1 MTTAEPRPHTT
12 RDGASGAGRDAA
24 LLAAAAASVNRLNRL
39 GTIESI
45 GRAIVEET
53 RRVIDYHNCRVY
65 LLEPPERLVPI
76 AFGGSVGTYDD
87 IPLELLE
94 TTLGVGFTGWAAAT
108 GEALLVPDANADPRG
123 ATIPGTDDVEESMI
137 CAPMRLDDATIGVV
151 TLSKLG
157 LGQFDDADVQ
167 LMTILADAAATA
179 IGTARALDQA
189 GRQQARLRSLLNMS
203 SELSQTLDPLAV
215 ADRIAEHMARAT
227 GVEECAISYWD
238 RPWGRVL
245 SWGYYPPAKR
255 EQVGPEY
262 DLSHFPL
269 TERVLRDRVAAT
281 IDVDDPAAD
290 PAEVGLLREF
300 HQSALTMIPLV
311 AKGEAIGLVELISL
325 VPRQLDGEQIE
336 LAWAM
341 ANEAAMALSNARLYE
356 AARNQAD
363 RDPLTDFYNHRYLQ
377 ERLAEELLRSR
388 RTGAPLALLMLDLD
402 DFKPV
407 NDTLGHQVGDDVLRW
422 TAEQIR
428 ATLRATDVP
437 ARYGGDEFAVILPD
451 TDVETA
457 RAAAERIL
465 AVFRDS
471 PFRLRGGSQV
481 PIGVSI
487 GIAGRPPDGPLAAE
501 LIGAA
506 DRALYR
512 AKRAGGGGLATSAD
526 TDTPEAVVPAPFDAM
541 ENVTG

>member
-1 MTTAEPRPHTT
+1 
-12 RDGASGAGRDAA
+12 
-24 LLAAAAASVNRLNRL
+24 
-39 GTIESI
+39 
-45 GRAIVEET
+45 
-53 RRVIDYHNCRVY
+53 
-65 LLEPPERLVPI
+65 
-76 AFGGSVGTYDD
+76 
-87 IPLELLE
+87 
-94 TTLGVGFTGWAAAT
+94 
-108 GEALLVPDANADPRG
+108 
-123 ATIPGTDDVEESMI
+123 
-137 CAPMRLDDATIGVV
+137 
-151 TLSKLG
+151 
-157 LGQFDDADVQ
+157 
-167 LMTILADAAATA
+167 
-179 IGTARALDQA
+179 
-189 GRQQARLRSLLNMS
+189 
-203 SELSQTLDPLAV
+203 
-215 ADRIAEHMARAT
+215 
-227 GVEECAISYWD
+227 
-238 RPWGRVL
+238 
-245 SWGYYPPAKR
+245 
-255 EQVGPEY
+255 
-262 DLSHFPL
+262 L

-281 IDVDDPAAD
+281 INVDDPEAD
-290 PAEVGLLREF
+290 PAEVALLREF
-300 HQSALTMIPLV
+300 QQSALTMIPLV

-526 TDTPEAVVPAPFDAM
+526 RDTPEAVVPAPFDAM